1 METTKMYWYHTM
13 AIVTVIIWGVTFVST
28 KVLINNGLTP
38 VDIFVYRFILAYIC
52 IWFVSPRR
60 LFAKGVKDE
69 LLFLFLGITGG
80 SLYFYAEN
88 SALEITLASNVAL
101 ILCTIPLVTT
111 YMNQLFYKE
120 RAGKGFVLGSVI
132 ALIGVTLVIFN
143 GSFILKLSPLG
154 DILTLVAALM
164 WAFYSIIL
172 KQLGSRYQALF
183 ITRKVFFYGLL
194 TILPAYFIKPINFDV
209 EVLIRPAVMGNLLFL
224 GIVASML
231 CYLMWNVSAKHLGPL
246 RISNYLYI
254 VPLVTMIVSAIF
266 INETITLIAIIGSL
280 FIIFGVYWGEKKIR
294 VK

>member
-1 METTKMYWYHTM
+1 MEKTKMYWYHTM
-13 AIVTVIIWGVTFVST
+13 AIITVIIWGVTFVST

-38 VDIFVYRFILAYIC
+38 VDIFVYRFVLAYIC
-52 IWFVSPRR
+52 IWFVSPRK
-60 LFAKGVKDE
+60 LFAKNIKDE
-69 LLFLFLGITGG
+69 VLFFFLGITGG

-88 SALEITLASNVAL
+88 SALEITFASNVAL

-194 TILPAYFIKPINFDV
+194 TILPAYFIKPLNFDV
-209 EVLIRPAVMGNLLFL
+209 EMLMRPAVIGNLLFL
-224 GIVASML
+224 GIIASML

-254 VPLVTMIVSAIF
+254 VPLVTMIVSAIV

>member
-69 LLFLFLGITGG
+69 LLFFFLGITGG

>member
-69 LLFLFLGITGG
+69 LLFFFLGITGG

-120 RAGKGFVLGSVI
+120 RAEKGFVLGSVI

-209 EVLIRPAVMGNLLFL
+209 EVLMRPAVMGNLLFL

>member
-1 METTKMYWYHTM
+1 MEKTKMYWYHTM
-13 AIVTVIIWGVTFVST
+13 AIITVIIWGVTFVST

-38 VDIFVYRFILAYIC
+38 VDIFIYRFVLAYIC
-52 IWFVSPRR
+52 IWFVSPRK
-60 LFAKGVKDE
+60 LFAKNIKDE
-69 LLFLFLGITGG
+69 VLFFFLGITGG

-88 SALEITLASNVAL
+88 SALEITFASNVAL

-194 TILPAYFIKPINFDV
+194 TILPAYFIKPLNFDV
-209 EVLIRPAVMGNLLFL
+209 EMLMRPAVIGNLLFL
-224 GIVASML
+224 GIIASML

-254 VPLVTMIVSAIF
+254 VPLVTMIVSAIV

>member
-1 METTKMYWYHTM
+1 MEKTKMYWYHTM
-13 AIVTVIIWGVTFVST
+13 AIITVIIWGVTFVST

-38 VDIFVYRFILAYIC
+38 VDIFIYRFVLAYIC
-52 IWFVSPRR
+52 IWFVSPRK
-60 LFAKGVKDE
+60 LLAKNIKDE
-69 LLFLFLGITGG
+69 VLFFFLGITGG

-88 SALEITLASNVAL
+88 SALEITFASNVAL

-194 TILPAYFIKPINFDV
+194 TILPAYFIKPLNFDV
-209 EVLIRPAVMGNLLFL
+209 EMLMRPAVIGNLLFL
-224 GIVASML
+224 GIIASML

-254 VPLVTMIVSAIF
+254 VPLVTMIVSAIV